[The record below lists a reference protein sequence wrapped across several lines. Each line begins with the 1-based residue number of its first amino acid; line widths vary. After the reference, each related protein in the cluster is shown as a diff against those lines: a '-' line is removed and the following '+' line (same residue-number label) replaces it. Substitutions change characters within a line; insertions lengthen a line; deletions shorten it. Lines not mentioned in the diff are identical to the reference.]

1 MEWHTCLRNLQNFLN
16 CLDVGGLTKKTTSTV
31 LQWIL
36 CLFLFLFVCL
46 FIFCQNFVI
55 VSSVYYRADC
65 GEGEEMCWFSL
76 LGLPPPAL
84 ATDTGINHVI
94 CTQALQHTLFTTF
107 TQNKRRIQRWI
118 YLHSSRTQIYQR
130 EFPTCIDDMLHVYWK
145 LKQVSLCLINFFH
158 SVAVA
163 MSAPQCQCQPQHW
176 RQRNFAFTCY
186 LKFFFPLS

>member
-16 CLDVGGLTKKTTSTV
+16 CLAVGGLTKKNNLHSFTV
-31 LQWIL
+31 DSLL
-36 CLFLFLFVCL
+36 VFVFFVCL

-94 CTQALQHTLFTTF
+94 CTQALQHTVYYFHTKQKDNSKMNIS
-107 TQNKRRIQRWI
+107 TQLPHSDISERISNM
-118 YLHSSRTQIYQR
+118 Y
-130 EFPTCIDDMLHVYWK
+130 
-145 LKQVSLCLINFFH
+145 
-158 SVAVA
+158 
-163 MSAPQCQCQPQHW
+163 
-176 RQRNFAFTCY
+176 
-186 LKFFFPLS
+186 

>member
-1 MEWHTCLRNLQNFLN
+1 MAHMSQEFTEFLELFG
-16 CLDVGGLTKKTTSTV
+16 CWGSHSKTTYTV
-31 LQWIL
+31 ILQWIL
-36 CLFLFLFVCL
+36 CLF
-46 FIFCQNFVI
+46 IFCQHFVV

-94 CTQALQHTLFTTF
+94 CTQALQHTVCYFHTKQKGNSKMSISAQLP
-107 TQNKRRIQRWI
+107 
-118 YLHSSRTQIYQR
+118 HSDISPLTY
-130 EFPTCIDDMLHVYWK
+130 IDDMLHVYWK